1 MTQNTIVDIVTKA
14 RQAQKIYEKY
24 SQDQIDMVVT
34 AVAWAICNP
43 KNNEKLSKFAVSST
57 GLGKIED
64 KIIKNRRKTLGLLR
78 DLKKA
83 KTVGVI
89 LEDKTKGIV
98 EIAKPVGVI
107 GAITPSTNPVATPMN
122 NILNALKCGNA
133 IIVSPSPAG
142 LKVFNMLLNFIHE
155 ELAKLNAPL
164 DLVQAVPDPV
174 TKDLTKELMRQVDL
188 VIVTGSQN
196 NVREAY
202 SSGTPAIGV
211 GAGNATVIVDE
222 TSNLQEAAAKI
233 KASKIFDNS
242 TSCSSENNLVIV
254 TSIYDKFVK
263 ELQNIGGLLLNADEK
278 KHLQSQLW
286 IDGKLNRKILAKT
299 AFEICKEFSLTK
311 DYSENNSFIIVEEI
325 GVGKSFPFSGE
336 KLSPVLTIFK
346 AKDFNDAKKISNQ
359 ILEYQ
364 GKGHS
369 IGIHSKND
377 DRVLELGLELPVC
390 RVIVNQA
397 HTFATGGSFRNS
409 LPFSLSMGCGTWG
422 ENSIYDNLNYKHF
435 LNLTRIVREIDGT
448 EPGLKDYFQDYCSQH
463 DSKNLDQL

>member
-1 MTQNTIVDIVTKA
+1 
-14 RQAQKIYEKY
+14 
-24 SQDQIDMVVT
+24 
-34 AVAWAICNP
+34 
-43 KNNEKLSKFAVSST
+43 
-57 GLGKIED
+57 
-64 KIIKNRRKTLGLLR
+64 
-78 DLKKA
+78 
-83 KTVGVI
+83 
-89 LEDKTKGIV
+89 
-98 EIAKPVGVI
+98 
-107 GAITPSTNPVATPMN
+107 
-122 NILNALKCGNA
+122 
-133 IIVSPSPAG
+133 
-142 LKVFNMLLNFIHE
+142 
-155 ELAKLNAPL
+155 
-164 DLVQAVPDPV
+164 LVQAVPDPV
-174 TKDLTKELMRQVDL
+174 TKDLTKELMSQVDL

-222 TSNLQEAAAKI
+222 TCNLQEAAAKI

-254 TSIYDKFVK
+254 NSIYDQFVK
-263 ELQNIGGLLLNADEK
+263 ELQNIGGLLLNSDEK

-299 AFEICKEFSLTK
+299 AFEICKEFNLTK
-311 DYSENNSFIIVEEI
+311 TYSENNSFIIVEET

-369 IGIHSKND
+369 IGIHSKD
-377 DRVLELGLELPVC
+377 DHRVLELGLELPVC

-435 LNLTRIVREIDGT
+435 LNLTRIVREIDGK